1 MKINYYS
8 IKKTFDKIKSKES
21 LNESDFKVLNSIL
34 KNYYQSNKTRKL
46 LNEELKFS
54 LCLHISQL
62 YTFDSEKKLK
72 WLIKAQNIYN
82 KEKEKDKNYLYLLNY
97 NFGKYF
103 YFHNIFDYNYDNLDI
118 ARKYFYFC
126 KDQIPNSLYYLGCI
140 SLIKQMPINIK
151 DRDYKES
158 YSYFKLAVD
167 NNIKEAIDQEII
179 TKNLVIE
186 TSFKNGNIKEI
197 GETMKWINSFEKKIE
212 KN

>member
-1 MKINYYS
+1 MKINFNS
-8 IKKTFDKIKSKES
+8 IKITLNKIRNKETV
-21 LNESDFKVLNSIL
+21 NESDYKVLNSIL
-34 KNYYQSNKTRKL
+34 KNNYKFRKVIKL
-46 LNEELKFS
+46 LNEELDFN
-54 LCLHISQL
+54 LCLYISQL
-62 YTFDSEKKLK
+62 YNYDSEDKLK
-72 WLIKAQNIYN
+72 WLLKAETKYDNN
-82 KEKEKDKNYLYLLNY
+82 DKKYLYLLNY

-103 YFHNIFDYNYDNLDI
+103 YFHNIFDYNNDNLDI

-158 YSYFKLAVD
+158 YSYFKLALN

-186 TSFKNGNIKEI
+186 TSSKNGNINEI
-197 GETMKWINSFEKKIE
+197 GETMKWLNSFDR

>member
-1 MKINYYS
+1 MKINFNS
-8 IKKTFDKIKSKES
+8 IKITLNKIRNKETV
-21 LNESDFKVLNSIL
+21 NESDYKVLNSIL
-34 KNYYQSNKTRKL
+34 KNNYKFRKVIKL
-46 LNEELKFS
+46 LNEELDFN
-54 LCLHISQL
+54 LCLYISQL
-62 YTFDSEKKLK
+62 YNYDSEDKLK
-72 WLIKAQNIYN
+72 WLLKAETKYDNN
-82 KEKEKDKNYLYLLNY
+82 DKKYLYLLNY

-103 YFHNIFDYNYDNLDI
+103 YFHNIFDYNNDNLDI

-167 NNIKEAIDQEII
+167 NNIKEAINQEII

-186 TSFKNGNIKEI
+186 TSFKNGNINEI
-197 GETMKWINSFEKKIE
+197 GETMKWLNSFDR